1 MVSSAFNKK
10 YHATL
15 SDIVFSSK
23 KILIERDGVI
33 VSIDT
38 RLLDIEGL
46 KVILKVL
53 DSNYPRDEKTEEYT
67 HSAKLNRLYEK
78 FGHPKSTRDITSSEL
93 TEHMLWIQNICAL
106 NNITLHDDE
115 WDSLLERAEKYD
127 Y

>member
-15 SDIVFSSK
+15 SDIVFSNK
-23 KILIERDGVI
+23 KIHIQREGVV

-38 RLLDIEGL
+38 RLIDIEGL
-46 KVILKVL
+46 KLIFKVL
-53 DSNYPRDEKTEEYT
+53 DENYPKEQKDKEYT
-67 HSAKLNRLYEK
+67 YSPKLQKLYDK
-78 FGHPKSTRDITSSEL
+78 FGYPKSTRDIASGEL
-93 TEHMLWIQNICAL
+93 TEHMLWIQNICAE
-106 NNITLHDDE
+106 NNIKTQDDE